1 MNERPI
7 IMSPP
12 RVLRDVVES
21 IAARRGVTLARE
33 S

>member
-1 MNERPI
+1 MKNRPV

-21 IAARRGVTLARE
+21 IATARGVTLARE